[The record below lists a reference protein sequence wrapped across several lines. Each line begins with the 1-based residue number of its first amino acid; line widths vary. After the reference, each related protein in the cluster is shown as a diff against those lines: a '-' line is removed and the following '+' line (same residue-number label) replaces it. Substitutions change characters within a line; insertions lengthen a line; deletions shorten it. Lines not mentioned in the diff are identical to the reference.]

1 MLSLNNSAFLV
12 CSCRLC
18 GMGLL
23 PVVCD
28 IDLTDS
34 LGKKNKPIGL
44 LRKINT
50 VTVKSK

>member
-28 IDLTDS
+28 IDLTQ
-34 LGKKNKPIGL
+34 LGKKEQTNRPL
-44 LRKINT
+44 EED
-50 VTVKSK
+50 